1 MDGCTDRQTAS
12 VAHINR
18 PGQGKINEDTNIEM
32 RFTRLR
38 AGQEQT
44 LNQITVRNSITDHLL
59 HTTAASMQWAA
70 DNEQLNQIRRVARPI
85 LQTENT
91 HACIEH
97 KCAHTH
103 TQTRAHAH
111 THVYTHTCARART
124 HTCTCTH
131 AHMHAHSHSRT
142 TKLTQSFIQQH
153 IFVTID
159 TATETQGNS
168 HILVTQRGSVSRELR
183 FHPPHSQEP

>member
-111 THVYTHTCARART
+111 THTCTRTHAHVHART
-124 HTCTCTH
+124 HAHAHMRTCTH
-131 AHMHAHSHSRT
+131 
-142 TKLTQSFIQQH
+142 
-153 IFVTID
+153 
-159 TATETQGNS
+159 TA
-168 HILVTQRGSVSRELR
+168 IREPL
-183 FHPPHSQEP
+183 S